1 MADVVDAHIQAAWV
15 LDARLNLAD
24 KARQYLDA
32 ALAVS
37 PGEPEVLV
45 RLGEL
50 ALRRRDWTSG
60 ISLAEQALASPKIG
74 AMAGRAGVVLAVAL
88 RASGDN
94 GAAARA
100 YEEALSHDSALS
112 DRLSGQGIEGW
123 PQVAEVLKAQAQEP
137 R

>member
-1 MADVVDAHIQAAWV
+1 M
-15 LDARLNLAD
+15 
-24 KARQYLDA
+24 
-32 ALAVS
+32 
-37 PGEPEVLV
+37 

-60 ISLAEQALASPKIG
+60 ISLAEQALASAKIG
-74 AMAGRAGVVLAVAL
+74 AHAGRAGVVLAVAL